1 MRTLTKCDLGGA
13 WQTHRRL
20 VSKMTSALLTD
31 CRLATFALQPGG
43 VSEMALVDDGTLVIS
58 GETIAWAG
66 PRSALPGQWKHL
78 LPQSCEG
85 GLLTAGLVDAFT
97 GLHPGPAEGVSDDL
111 YVAQALAQLAENL
124 AEGVTWREF
133 KIGAHAN
140 LDGALRRLSLAH
152 RIRAGALQ
160 RLSITLR
167 AAHQREGDQN
177 LNAPIEMLCT
187 KLFPVAH
194 ALGLLDAVEVL
205 CDDKVDDQTGAA
217 FGFSFDDANRVLE
230 AAYRN
235 KIPTR
240 MGCERHA
247 DTGGVA
253 LAPLFY
259 ARCAAYLNFCDKLG
273 IEALAQARTTAM
285 LLPLA
290 QVPGQRRP
298 PVDELRSHRIPIA
311 LGTAG
316 ADDDADSSATGH
328 AAVRASPLL
337 AARRA
342 CELYG
347 LTAAQAVAG
356 ITFAGSQV
364 LAGPGADPRAG
375 TLDRGA
381 PADLALWDAADPE
394 ALLQTEPPP
403 LARRV
408 WIGGRRWI

>member
-1 MRTLTKCDLGGA
+1 
-13 WQTHRRL
+13 
-20 VSKMTSALLTD
+20 VSKMASALLTD

-58 GETIAWAG
+58 GQTIAWAG

-78 LPQSCEG
+78 LPQSCGG

-111 YVAQALAQLAENL
+111 Y
-124 AEGVTWREF
+124 
-133 KIGAHAN
+133 
-140 LDGALRRLSLAH
+140 
-152 RIRAGALQ
+152 
-160 RLSITLR
+160 
-167 AAHQREGDQN
+167 
-177 LNAPIEMLCT
+177 
-187 KLFPVAH
+187 VAH

-316 ADDDADSSATGH
+316 ANDDADSSATGH
-328 AAVRASPLL
+328 AAVRANPLL

-347 LTAAQAVAG
+347 LTAAQALAG
-356 ITFAGSQV
+356 ITSAGSQV

-375 TLDRGA
+375 ALDRGA

-408 WIGGRRWI
+408 WISGRRWI